1 MLLFYADAQWD
12 LSAGKIVI
20 CYELAQDFAMLFR
33 DFGITMEPEP
43 K

>member
-1 MLLFYADAQWD
+1 MLYGI
-12 LSAGKIVI
+12 SSGKIVI

-33 DFGITMEPEP
+33 DFGITTEPAP